1 MCLLHVN
8 GVDCDKNILLH
19 VNELECHVVRMSSL
33 LTLILLSL
41 LVLHV
46 YLVLFKVIGIYEK
59 NMSNHSF
66 HGEG

>member
-1 MCLLHVN
+1 MSCGMHVFFAHFN
-8 GVDCDKNILLH
+8 
-19 VNELECHVVRMSSL
+19 SSF
-33 LTLILLSL
+33 TLG
-41 LVLHV
+41 LHV